1 MNKIYIIVSLKL
13 MVKFHEITVHFRYII
28 VKDQNQKKYE
38 LHLLSKII
46 ELVRIILCKY
56 LES

>member
-1 MNKIYIIVSLKL
+1 
-13 MVKFHEITVHFRYII
+13 MVNFHEITVHFRYII

-38 LHLLSKII
+38 LHLLNKII
-46 ELVRIILCKY
+46 ELVRIILCKD